1 VTAQFRIAAAPIS
14 WGICDIPGWGYQM
27 PFTRVLAEMRE
38 LGISASELGSAGF
51 LPSRPEDARAALA
64 SAGVTPVGTYLDLV
78 LHHDGDAGWR
88 DGLADTIAYVTAA
101 GADVIVLAALAA
113 PHSYDGNPGL
123 DEMQWANLLAHLD
136 QAAEMADLAGVNL
149 AVHPHLGTLILT
161 PEEIARV
168 LAESRASLCVDTG
181 HAYAGGN
188 DVVELIRAAGSRL
201 AHVHL
206 KDVDRDLTQRMN
218 RGEIDFLEAVAAGI
232 FRPLGDGDLAIPETL
247 EALESINY
255 QGWIVLEQDVR
266 LPAEPAAHEGPVQAV
281 EHSLRLVTS

>member
-1 VTAQFRIAAAPIS
+1 VNARFRVAAAPIS
-14 WGICDIPGWGYQM
+14 WGICDVPDWGYQM

-38 LGISASELGSAGF
+38 LGISASELGPAGF
-51 LPSRPEDARAALA
+51 LPARPQDARAALG

-78 LHHDGDAGWR
+78 LHHDGDAEWR
-88 DGLADTIAYVTAA
+88 DTLADSIAYVTAA
-101 GADVIVLAALAA
+101 GADVIVLATLAA

-123 DEMQWANLLAHLD
+123 NDMQWANLLAHMD
-136 QAAEMADLAGVNL
+136 QAVQMADSAGVNL

-161 PEEIARV
+161 PDEIARV
-168 LAESRASLCVDTG
+168 LAESRVSLCVDTG

-188 DVVELIRAAGSRL
+188 DVVELIRTAGSRL

-206 KDVDRDLTQRMN
+206 KDVDRELTQRMN

-232 FRPLGDGDLAIPETL
+232 FRPLGEGDLPIPDIL
-247 EALESINY
+247 EVLESIHY
-255 QGWIVLEQDVR
+255 QGWVVLEQDVR
-266 LPAEPAAHEGPVQAV
+266 LPAEPPAGEGPVRAV